1 MHDFFFFYS
10 PEMCCHKN
18 VCDLRLKKWKCRGD
32 LWNVSLF
39 RGVFY
44 YLHRACLHIQHSLSP
59 LLMPGTAHSTH
70 THTPQSC
77 VLIVDKMWYKRHIPQ
92 LSPLMVEG
100 ALIANII
107 LIHSYMSARNT
118 PVTDLPGSSLICNNL
133 HHRSHDNATRCS
145 VPETGVQE
153 RQVTAASDSHSWVRL
168 RKITRCG

>member
-1 MHDFFFFYS
+1 MFVICDWRNENAEGIY
-10 PEMCCHKN
+10 EMSHCF
-18 VCDLRLKKWKCRGD
+18 V
-32 LWNVSLF
+32 
-39 RGVFY
+39 
-44 YLHRACLHIQHSLSP
+44 ACFTIFIEPAADARNRTQ
-59 LLMPGTAHSTH
+59 H

-118 PVTDLPGSSLICNNL
+118 PVTDLPVSSLICNKL
-133 HHRSHDNATRCS
+133 HHRSHDNATRCG
-145 VPETGVQE
+145 VPETGVPE

>member
-1 MHDFFFFYS
+1 MFVICDWRNENAEGIY
-10 PEMCCHKN
+10 EMSHCF
-18 VCDLRLKKWKCRGD
+18 V
-32 LWNVSLF
+32 
-39 RGVFY
+39 
-44 YLHRACLHIQHSLSP
+44 ACFTIFTGPAFTFSIHWARCWCQEPH
-59 LLMPGTAHSTH
+59 TAHTH
-70 THTPQSC
+70 THSSILCTYRGQNVIQAAHPS
-77 VLIVDKMWYKRHIPQ
+77 VIP
-92 LSPLMVEG
+92 PHG
-100 ALIANII
+100 GRCTDTNII